1 MNLNKIVEERS
12 AEPQKQSSPEITQE
26 QVTRAMSDIL
36 FQRMSQ
42 SEVELMRAENVQL
55 KQTLADFTT
64 NYNKFEDLIR
74 STIQQ
79 NNASVMRSIS
89 EQNSRL
95 EQSVKEQNER
105 LERKLNALQE
115 SNTMLSR
122 NISTTVGSVS
132 DKLTGIAN
140 DTSVKLSNSVS
151 KATNSLEGSVDTLGK
166 KITSFW
172 SFSTFQTCLF
182 WSAMLGL
189 ILLLVRPM
197 CEVYELAAPVLV
209 WKIAYPVALAPVVV
223 FFIGTAIKTII
234 EKVRG
239 Y

>member
-55 KQTLADFTT
+55 KQTLADFTN

-79 NNASVMRSIS
+79 NNASVMKSIN

-95 EQSVKEQNER
+95 EKRLNE
-105 LERKLNALQE
+105 LQE
-115 SNTMLSR
+115 SNNLVNR
-122 NISTTVGSVS
+122 NISTSVGSMS
-132 DKLTGIAN
+132 DKLTSIAN
-140 DTSVKLSNSVS
+140 ETSHKLSNSVF

-197 CEVYELAAPVLV
+197 CEVYELAVPVLV

-223 FFIGTAIKTII
+223 FFLGTVIKTIV
-234 EKVRG
+234 EKVRE

>member
-1 MNLNKIVEERS
+1 MNLNKIVEEMS

-55 KQTLADFTT
+55 KQTLADFTS
-64 NYNKFEDLIR
+64 NYNKFEDLIK
-74 STIQQ
+74 STIRQ
-79 NNASVMRSIS
+79 NNESVMRSIN

-95 EQSVKEQNER
+95 EKRLNE
-105 LERKLNALQE
+105 LQE
-115 SNTMLSR
+115 SNNLVNR
-122 NISTTVGSVS
+122 NISSTVGSMS
-132 DKLTGIAN
+132 DKLTSIAN
-140 DTSVKLSNSVS
+140 DTSHKLSNSVS
-151 KATNSLEGSVDTLGK
+151 RATNSLEGSVDTIGK

-182 WSAMLGL
+182 WSAILGL
-189 ILLLVRPM
+189 ILLLVSPM
-197 CEVYELAAPVLV
+197 CEVYELAVPVLV
-209 WKIAYPVALAPVVV
+209 WKIAYPIALAPVVV
-223 FFIGTAIKTII
+223 FFIGTVIKTIK

>member
-55 KQTLADFTT
+55 KQTLADFTS
-64 NYNKFEDLIR
+64 NYNKFEGLIR

-89 EQNSRL
+89 
-95 EQSVKEQNER
+95 EQNER

-140 DTSVKLSNSVS
+140 DTSIKLSNSVS
-151 KATNSLEGSVDTLGK
+151 KATNRLEGSVDTLGK

-182 WSAMLGL
+182 WSAILGL

-197 CEVYELAAPVLV
+197 CEVYELAVPVLV

-239 Y
+239 D

>member
-55 KQTLADFTT
+55 KQTLADFTS
-64 NYNKFEDLIR
+64 NYNKFEDLIK
-74 STIQQ
+74 STIRQ
-79 NNASVMRSIS
+79 NNESVMRSIN

-95 EQSVKEQNER
+95 EKRLNE
-105 LERKLNALQE
+105 LQE
-115 SNTMLSR
+115 SNNLVNR
-122 NISTTVGSVS
+122 NISSTVGSMS
-132 DKLTGIAN
+132 DKLTSIAN
-140 DTSVKLSNSVS
+140 DTSHKLSDSVS
-151 KATNSLEGSVDTLGK
+151 RATNSLEGSVDTLGN

-197 CEVYELAAPVLV
+197 CEAYELAVPVLV
-209 WKIAYPVALAPVVV
+209 WKIAYPVALAPVAV
-223 FFIGTAIKTII
+223 FFIGTVIKTIK

>member
-55 KQTLADFTT
+55 KQTLADFTS

-79 NNASVMRSIS
+79 NNASVMKSI
-89 EQNSRL
+89 N
-95 EQSVKEQNER
+95 EQNER

-197 CEVYELAAPVLV
+197 CEVYELAVPVLV

-239 Y
+239 

>member
-12 AEPQKQSSPEITQE
+12 AEPQKQSSPEISQE

-64 NYNKFEDLIR
+64 NYNKFEDMIR
-74 STIQQ
+74 NTIQQ
-79 NNASVMRSIS
+79 NNESVMKSIS
-89 EQNSRL
+89 EQNEKL
-95 EQSVKEQNER
+95 EK
-105 LERKLNALQE
+105 KLNALQN
-115 SNTMLSR
+115 SNEMLNR
-122 NISTTVGSVS
+122 EISETVGNVQY
-132 DKLTGIAN
+132 KLTSIA
-140 DTSVKLSNSVS
+140 DETSAKLSKSVL

-172 SFSTFQTCLF
+172 NFSTFQTCLF
-182 WSAMLGL
+182 WSAMISL
-189 ILLLVRPM
+189 IVLLAKPM
-197 CEVYELAAPVLV
+197 CEVYQWAVPVLF
-209 WKIAYPVALAPVVV
+209 WKIIYPVAYAPVIL
-223 FFIGTAIKTII
+223 FFICTII
-234 EKVRG
+234 RTIVEKVRG